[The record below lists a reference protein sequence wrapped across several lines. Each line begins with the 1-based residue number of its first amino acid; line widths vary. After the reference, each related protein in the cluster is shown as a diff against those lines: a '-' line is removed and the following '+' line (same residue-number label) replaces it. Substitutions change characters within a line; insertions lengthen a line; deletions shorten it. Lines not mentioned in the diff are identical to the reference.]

1 MARRRRRRSNPI
13 DSGTRDILIGVALLG
28 VGGVALYAMSGAMAP
43 AGSPNNVGF
52 TPADANTT
60 TPVKVGNTCTFTL
73 PLSSG
78 QSWQA
83 VMSGDSVLSSTPT
96 SSQTTSTAQIDVYTV
111 VAAGSAQIGYQL
123 YDSSNNAVGTPLD
136 FQLTAS

>member
-13 DSGTRDILIGVALLG
+13 DTHTRDILIGTALLG
-28 VGGVALYAMSGAMAP
+28 VGGVALYAMSQSMSTGG
-43 AGSPNNVGF
+43 GSNAVSF

-60 TPVKVGNTCTFTL
+60 TPVKVGNTVTFSL

-83 VMSGDSVLSSTPT
+83 VVSGDSILSATPTTQTSSTGQSDT
-96 SSQTTSTAQIDVYTV
+96 YTV
-111 VAAGSAQIGYQL
+111 IAAGSAQVGYQL
-123 YDSSNNAVGTPLD
+123 FDSSNNPVGSPLD